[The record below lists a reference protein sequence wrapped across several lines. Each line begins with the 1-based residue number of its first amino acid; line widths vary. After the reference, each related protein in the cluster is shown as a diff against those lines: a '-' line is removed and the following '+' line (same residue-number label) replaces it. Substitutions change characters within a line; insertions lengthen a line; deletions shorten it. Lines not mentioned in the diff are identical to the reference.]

1 MADLE
6 LTIQL
11 KDNENNLLYPV
22 TRWQDIKD
30 KPDDTMVDL
39 TLNGSSVVEDGIAVL
54 TTSNGI
60 KSNGSDLC
68 LTLTNVTNTYTP
80 KTQTL
85 MEQADMY
92 MPIIDINNDQVTKVG
107 LNDLDYTKMRVAN
120 SDSALSTINTNDFL
134 FVKINE

>member
-11 KDNENNLLYPV
+11 KDNQDNLLYPV

-39 TLNGSSVVEDGIAVL
+39 TLNGSSVVEDGIAIL

-60 KSNGSDLC
+60 KSNGSALC
-68 LTLTNVTNTYTP
+68 LTLTNVTTTYTP
-80 KTQTL
+80 KSQTL
-85 MEQADMY
+85 PEQADMY
-92 MPIIDINNDQVTKVG
+92 MPIIDMNNDHVTKVG

>member
-85 MEQADMY
+85 TEQANMY
-92 MPIIDINNDQVTKVG
+92 MPIIDINNDHVTKVG

>member
-80 KTQTL
+80 KIQTL
-85 MEQADMY
+85 TEQANMY
-92 MPIIDINNDQVTKVG
+92 MPIIDINNDHVTKVG